1 MEKTGSSPGVSA
13 ESSGTL
19 TSSGPTIAALPP
31 LKMPRNE
38 VAASGVAAPA
48 RVVSGDRSTPAV
60 DVGSGESG
68 DRPVSV
74 KSSESSAVERQRLII
89 LKKKQALDLEIQAL
103 EMEERLSQSGRRS
116 GGASASGEPQQPVVQ
131 PTNMTSRENAEFNVA
146 RLHKSLEKVE
156 EHEPLGGHGSF
167 HNTTEGENDT
177 SGQPDVFLT
186 QVNVQNNQ
194 HVEHHH
200 IVHESVVE
208 GLLAETL
215 QARSETVYAGFVAE
229 QAEHRMANAEAQAEA
244 AIGRTRSQAESYV
257 SELASTHGN
266 RVAALEHVA
275 AERAREL
282 DRMQQLMMSMRREME
297 DERQRVRAEVAA
309 ALSQASA
316 YGAQSVRPTE
326 STSAHG
332 VPQEIFM
339 GSPCSNSEKSAL
351 SEIPG
356 LKEFGRTV
364 TVTPTIVMT
373 GADKSSGSGGPQPPS
388 GGGPPSGPAP
398 DGAGGRPPPSGGA
411 GGALPPTGGP
421 PGGGSPGGTPPSSPG
436 GSAGGS
442 PASASALSAATM
454 AGLVASMSRRRYKET
469 DEVRVPQLPTANQLR
484 AWKSAVY
491 HAVNACSG
499 RADDKAI
506 AWMLETA
513 REGAVQADFREPGVR
528 FATVDRKLA
537 TALQKVATG
546 ELGRIITQ
554 ESEMALKGGRAL
566 TGREIFFVVQRWYA
580 TGKTAERLFNLRDLQ
595 AVKVVNGN
603 LQGFQNSWVMV
614 LSGMKSSPDADTLEV
629 VYYEAIQGHR
639 GLAEDLAHYNRLE
652 EGSGGDRSYAFL
664 YECVERHLRVT
675 RQAKTREE
683 LHRGIGSQPSTTP
696 ALGAPEKD
704 GKGNKVGDKKGKKG
718 SGKSRPSSASGSC
731 RFFAQG
737 DCKKGKECPY
747 SHDSPHKKG
756 KGGVAK
762 VRMAGHSL
770 PSPASASG
778 IAERAGL
785 ETRAGIPTTRSL
797 QRLPPRA
804 RCRLRRTKRAQ
815 RSRA

>member
-1 MEKTGSSPGVSA
+1 
-13 ESSGTL
+13 
-19 TSSGPTIAALPP
+19 
-31 LKMPRNE
+31 
-38 VAASGVAAPA
+38 
-48 RVVSGDRSTPAV
+48 
-60 DVGSGESG
+60 
-68 DRPVSV
+68 
-74 KSSESSAVERQRLII
+74 
-89 LKKKQALDLEIQAL
+89 
-103 EMEERLSQSGRRS
+103 
-116 GGASASGEPQQPVVQ
+116 
-131 PTNMTSRENAEFNVA
+131 
-146 RLHKSLEKVE
+146 
-156 EHEPLGGHGSF
+156 
-167 HNTTEGENDT
+167 
-177 SGQPDVFLT
+177 
-186 QVNVQNNQ
+186 
-194 HVEHHH
+194 
-200 IVHESVVE
+200 
-208 GLLAETL
+208 
-215 QARSETVYAGFVAE
+215 
-229 QAEHRMANAEAQAEA
+229 
-244 AIGRTRSQAESYV
+244 
-257 SELASTHGN
+257 
-266 RVAALEHVA
+266 
-275 AERAREL
+275 
-282 DRMQQLMMSMRREME
+282 
-297 DERQRVRAEVAA
+297 
-309 ALSQASA
+309 
-316 YGAQSVRPTE
+316 
-326 STSAHG
+326 
-332 VPQEIFM
+332 M

-469 DEVRVPQLPTANQLR
+469 DEVRVPQLPTANQFR

-499 RADDKAI
+499 RPDDKAI

-537 TALQKVATG
+537 TALQKVAAG

-566 TGREIFFVVQRWYA
+566 KGREIFFVVQRWYA

-704 GKGNKVGDKKGKKG
+704 GKGNKVGDKKGKRVRARVAPAQPRAPVV
-718 SGKSRPSSASGSC
+718 SSLRAIARRERNVRIPMIRPIK
-731 RFFAQG
+731 R
-737 DCKKGKECPY
+737 ER
-747 SHDSPHKKG
+747 
-756 KGGVAK
+756 GVAK
-762 VRMAGHSL
+762 VRMAGNSL

-815 RSRA
+815 WSRA

>member
-1 MEKTGSSPGVSA
+1 MS
-13 ESSGTL
+13 
-19 TSSGPTIAALPP
+19 I
-31 LKMPRNE
+31 
-38 VAASGVAAPA
+38 
-48 RVVSGDRSTPAV
+48 
-60 DVGSGESG
+60 
-68 DRPVSV
+68 
-74 KSSESSAVERQRLII
+74 KSSESSALERLRVIT

-103 EMEERLSQSGRRS
+103 EIEARLSQSGGRS
-116 GGASASGEPQQPVVQ
+116 GGASASGEPQQLVVQ
-131 PTNMTSRENAEFNVA
+131 PTNMTARENAEFNVA

-156 EHEPLGGHGSF
+156 ENEPLGDLGSVN
-167 HNTTEGENDT
+167 NTAEGENNT
-177 SGQPDVFLT
+177 SGRPDVFLT

-194 HVEHHH
+194 HVEYHHT
-200 IVHESVVE
+200 VNESVVE

-215 QARSETVYAGFVAE
+215 QARSETAYAGFVAE
-229 QAEHRMANAEAQAEA
+229 QAEHRLANAEVQAEAVIGQTRAQAEA
-244 AIGRTRSQAESYV
+244 YV
-257 SELASTHGN
+257 SELASTHGD
-266 RVAALEHVA
+266 RVAALERVA
-275 AERAREL
+275 AERARER
-282 DRMQQLMMSMRREME
+282 DCMQQLMVDMRREME
-297 DERQRVRAEVAA
+297 VERQRVRAEVAA

-316 YGAQSVRPTE
+316 NGGQSARPTE
-326 STSAHG
+326 TTSARG

-339 GSPCSNSEKSAL
+339 GSPCSSSAKSAL
-351 SEIPG
+351 SEIPEV
-356 LKEFGRTV
+356 KELGRTV

-373 GADKSSGSGGPQPPS
+373 GAGVGGSQAPN

-398 DGAGGRPPPSGGA
+398 DGPSGQPPPSGGAGGRPPPSGGA
-411 GGALPPTGGP
+411 GGQLPPTGGP
-421 PGGGSPGGTPPSSPG
+421 PGGGSPGGSPPSSPG

-442 PASASALSAATM
+442 QAPSGDGASASALSAATM

-469 DEVRVPQLPTANQLR
+469 DEVRVPQLPTANQFR

-499 RADDKAI
+499 RPDDKAI

-513 REGAVQADFREPGVR
+513 REEAVQADFREPGVR

-566 TGREIFFVVQRWYA
+566 KGREIFFAVQRWYA

-762 VRMAGHSL
+762 VRMAGNSL
-770 PSPASASG
+770 PSPASAPW